1 MIMSV
6 EQIIRRQLKPSGIDE
21 SVCEIQ
27 PHAVHAIKQ
36 RVPRSLYRGLGP
48 RDTLCEPQDNNTPL
62 GKYRLLA
69 SNFHNEHVNR
79 DINHSDLVTLA
90 EEHNN
95 RKIDLVTFS
104 VREIMGH
111 FMKNIVSTLDEG
123 SFDTFNTK
131 MIMAEFVAAK
141 FGLKEE
147 YKRRISQTKRERGGV
162 SEEGIFSV
170 LSNMMRLNW
179 EKYGVSQTRPVAVFI
194 IDDTFYD
201 SGHYEYGSLR
211 RTLKDAIDCVGG
223 FLSARDG
230 DGGIG
235 LMKRDYRIEKN

>member
-1 MIMSV
+1 MTIES
-6 EQIIRRQLKPSGIDE
+6 IIRRQLKPSGIDE

-27 PHAVHAIKQ
+27 PHAIHAIKQ
-36 RVPRSLYRGLGP
+36 RVPRSLYKGLGS
-48 RDTLCEPQDNNTPL
+48 RDPLCEPQDKNTPM
-62 GKYRLLA
+62 GKYNLLA
-69 SNFHNEHVNR
+69 SNYHSEHVDRNITH
-79 DINHSDLVTLA
+79 DDLVDLA
-90 EEHNN
+90 EEHNKRN
-95 RKIDLVTFS
+95 IDLVTFS
-104 VREIMGH
+104 VREIMWH
-111 FMKNIVSTLDEG
+111 LMKNIVSATDEG

-131 MIMAEFVAAK
+131 VIMAEFVAAK

-147 YKRRISQTKRERGGV
+147 YKRRISQIKRERGGV
-162 SEEGIFSV
+162 SEEGVFSV
-170 LSNMMRLNW
+170 LSDMMRLNW

-211 RTLKDAIDCVGG
+211 RTLKDAIDCVDG

-235 LMKRDYRIEKN
+235 LMERDYRIEKPT